1 MLPSAGGKDS
11 SGPGTHET
19 RAVVGWAQGP
29 TKERRQYGT
38 KAKGTSGWPHRT
50 GCDLCHRPGVS
61 LGNLPNSSELNLPVF
76 KRGKKS
82 HLSLVDGA
90 GNNSHSFST
99 GDVLGEYGH
108 GSQLDPGSGCQ
119 QPHPSCLAASG
130 QFGLRTEGLW
140 KPSGSR
146 KQAKTRGLGR
156 GPWACALRGQAQ
168 PRRQNTWSNICF

>member
-1 MLPSAGGKDS
+1 MLAD
-11 SGPGTHET
+11 
-19 RAVVGWAQGP
+19 
-29 TKERRQYGT
+29 
-38 KAKGTSGWPHRT
+38 
-50 GCDLCHRPGVS
+50 C
-61 LGNLPNSSELNLPVF
+61 
-76 KRGKKS
+76 
-82 HLSLVDGA
+82 A
-90 GNNSHSFST
+90 GNNSHNLST
-99 GDVLGEYGH
+99 GDALGEYGR

-168 PRRQNTWSNICF
+168 PRRQEHLEQHLLLRRRWGRAGSRGQGAPPEQVLLTAPATAFSVCFCPVCKNSQGQSEPHSVL